1 MIIIVKYGH
10 NQMTRF
16 RERHSQ
22 SLVKIGQI
30 WSNLVDGSETT
41 ILLEIHI

>member
-16 RERHSQ
+16 RERQSQ
-22 SLVKIGQI
+22 SLVIVGQTR
-30 WSNLVDGSETT
+30 SNLIDSPETT
-41 ILLEIHI
+41 RLFEIYI